1 MKQYHESI
9 SLDIINDIKSKIAN
23 EPKSVKAPPILMLA
37 FYRSMPKFL
46 QKVMK
51 AKIIKAE
58 QLYFCGSE
66 FLIDRDQTISLKVFS
81 EDKYKLN
88 DLKKCKQVIDRLI
101 SETKTFSVIIFLLF
115 GVTLMSMVIYI
126 AMIFFY
132 SQRDIHDAII
142 IRSWTLI
149 IIIEA
154 FIKRFCDIQ
163 IVDQEKLIRIVEG
176 AIQEKDRDTRQVHNN
191 L

>member
-1 MKQYHESI
+1 MKKYHESI
-9 SLDIINDIKSKIAN
+9 SLNIINDIKSKIAN
-23 EPKSVKAPPILMLA
+23 EPKSVKAPPILTLA
-37 FYRSMPKFL
+37 IYRSMPKLL
-46 QKVMK
+46 QKIMK

-66 FLIDRDQTISLKVFS
+66 FLIDRDQKVSLKIFL

-88 DLKKCKQVIDRLI
+88 DLKKCKQVIDLLI
-101 SETKTFSVIIFLLF
+101 GETKTFSVIVFLLF
-115 GVTLMSMVIYI
+115 GITLMSMVVYI

-142 IRSWTLI
+142 IRAWTLV

-176 AIQEKDRDTRQVHNN
+176 AMQEKERDMRQIQ
-191 L
+191 